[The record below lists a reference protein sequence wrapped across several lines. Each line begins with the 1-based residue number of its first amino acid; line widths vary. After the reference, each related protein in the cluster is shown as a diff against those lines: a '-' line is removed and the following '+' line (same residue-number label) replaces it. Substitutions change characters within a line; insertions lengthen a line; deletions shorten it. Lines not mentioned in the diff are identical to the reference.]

1 MHSLQVLLMA
11 TLLVAAPSMR
21 AELSA
26 QDARPA
32 AEARAAAAADSMDRA
47 ARAML
52 NGGEYRRAANTFREL
67 QRLYPTSSAA
77 PSALYWQAFALYRL
91 GSSSAL
97 SSALQEARVAVD
109 RLAEVYPDA
118 VNADVRTLAL
128 RIDGLLAQFGDVSA
142 AQAVTAAAIAPPA
155 PPATPGG
162 VVPAPA
168 PRAAPAPPAFPS
180 AGTAPG
186 RSRRPADCPDDDD
199 HEVRVAALNALLQVD
214 AERAMPILQQV
225 LQRRDPCSVELRRRA
240 VFLVQQK
247 RAPETDRILL
257 DVARND
263 PDGEVR
269 GQAVHWLAS
278 VNTEGAV
285 SALEDIL
292 LNGTDDQLRERALF
306 ALSRHRSERA
316 PAILRRVVEDER
328 APTELRQRAVFWVSQ
343 RRGGDSDYLRSL
355 FGRIQDEKIK
365 EHILFS
371 LSRSDDEENARW
383 LMNIALRSDEP
394 IELRKRALFWAS
406 QRRTLPSAELIG
418 LYDRVTDRE
427 MKEQLIYLY
436 SQRRTEETTTKL
448 IDIVRRERDPELRKR
463 AIFWLGQ
470 SKDPRAADVLREV
483 ITP

>member
-1 MHSLQVLLMA
+1 MMH
-11 TLLVAAPSMR
+11 TLLVLMAAALLVAPAMGT
-21 AELSA
+21 ELFA
-26 QDARPA
+26 QNARPA
-32 AEARAAAAADSMDRA
+32 AEARAAVAADSMDRV

-52 NGGEYRRAANTFREL
+52 NNGEYRRAAASFSEL
-67 QRLYPTSSAA
+67 QRRYPDSQVA
-77 PSALYWQAFALYRL
+77 PAALYWQAFALYRL

-97 SSALQEARVAVD
+97 TDVLAEARMAVD
-109 RLAEVYPDA
+109 RLAELYPHA
-118 VNADVRTLAL
+118 LNPDVRTLAL
-128 RIDGLLAQFGDVSA
+128 RIDGMLAQLGDVSA
-142 AQAVTAAAIAPPA
+142 AQAVTAAAVAPPA
-155 PPATPGG
+155 PPTPPRGAA
-162 VVPAPA
+162 PAPA
-168 PRAAPAPPAFPS
+168 PVMAPAPPSPRAN
-180 AGTAPG
+180 APG
-186 RSRRPADCPDDDD
+186 PSRRPADCPDDED

-247 RAPETDRILL
+247 RVPETDRILL

-263 PDGEVR
+263 PDSDVR

-285 SALEDIL
+285 TALEEIL
-292 LNGTDDQLRERALF
+292 LRGTDDQLRDRALF
-306 ALSRHRSERA
+306 ALSRHPSERA

-328 APTELRQRAVFWVSQ
+328 ASTELRQRAIFWVAE
-343 RRGGDSDYLRSL
+343 RRGNSEYLRSL
-355 FGRIQDEKIK
+355 YGRVQDEKIK
-365 EHILFS
+365 EHILFG
-371 LSRSDDEENARW
+371 LSRSADAEDGRW

-406 QRRTLPSAELIG
+406 QRRTLPSAELIA
-418 LYDRVTDRE
+418 LYERVTDRE

-470 SKDPRAADVLREV
+470 SKDPRAAEVLREV